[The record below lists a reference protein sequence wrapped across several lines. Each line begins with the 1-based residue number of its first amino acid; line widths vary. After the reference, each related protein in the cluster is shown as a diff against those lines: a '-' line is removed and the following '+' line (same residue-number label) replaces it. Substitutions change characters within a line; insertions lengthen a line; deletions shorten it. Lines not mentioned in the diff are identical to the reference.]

1 MFIIKLLLQEDDIN
15 YDQWYTTY
23 IYGNLK
29 SSLTNV
35 NMNAHRQEEDADES
49 EIDESMNKYG
59 RSTCMEA
66 TELHRLVATGY
77 LKQQPRR

>member
-1 MFIIKLLLQEDDIN
+1 
-15 YDQWYTTY
+15 
-23 IYGNLK
+23 
-29 SSLTNV
+29 
-35 NMNAHRQEEDADES
+35 MNAHRQEEDADES